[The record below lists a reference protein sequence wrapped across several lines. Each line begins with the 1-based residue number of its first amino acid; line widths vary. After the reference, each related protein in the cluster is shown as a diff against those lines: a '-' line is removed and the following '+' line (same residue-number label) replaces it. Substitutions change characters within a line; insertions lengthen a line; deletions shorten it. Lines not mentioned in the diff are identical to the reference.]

1 MMSLVSAHLLS
12 IAPPAPYPRAMD
24 PVVETPDEDAALAR
38 RIIDA
43 APHGDTEAEARLCR
57 RFAPRIRLF
66 GLKRLRSDAAA
77 ADLVQDVLM
86 LVLLRLRDG
95 GVREPERIGSFVLGT
110 ARQMIIDSNRN
121 SGRRARL
128 LETFSIE
135 FEPVEAPVSSAPDA
149 DRLQHCLQALPER
162 ERSVLVMT
170 FYDDCPA
177 EQLGTQM
184 GLTTG
189 NVRVIRHRGLKHLRD
204 CLEGTGES
212 R

>member
-1 MMSLVSAHLLS
+1 MSLVSAHLLS

-24 PVVETPDEDAALAR
+24 PAVESPDEDAALAR

-43 APHGDTEAEARLCR
+43 APRGDAEAESRLCR
-57 RFAPRIRLF
+57 RFAQRIRLF
-66 GLKRLRSDAAA
+66 GLRRLRSDAAA

-86 LVLLRLRDG
+86 LVLLKLRDG
-95 GVREPERIGSFVLGT
+95 DVRDPGRIASFVLGT

-121 SGRRARL
+121 TGRRARL

-135 FEPVEAPVSSAPDA
+135 LEPVEAPVSSAPDA
-149 DRLQHCLQALPER
+149 DRLQHCLQRLPER

-177 EQLGTQM
+177 EQLGTQL
-184 GLTTG
+184 GLSTG

-204 CLEGTGES
+204 CLEGSGEVQ
-212 R
+212 

>member
-1 MMSLVSAHLLS
+1 MSLVSAHLLS

-24 PVVETPDEDAALAR
+24 PAVEPTNEDAALAR

-43 APHGDTEAEARLCR
+43 APRGDAEAEARLCR

-95 GVREPERIGSFVLGT
+95 EVREPERIASFVLGT

-121 SGRRARL
+121 TGRRARL
-128 LETFSIE
+128 LETFSVAL
-135 FEPVEAPVSSAPDA
+135 EPVETPASHAPDA

-170 FYDDCPA
+170 FYDDWPA

-204 CLEGTGES
+204 CLEGSGEAQ
-212 R
+212 